1 MPSYPAIVTPSTP
14 GVKTS
19 GLVHG
24 PHSPLI
30 DTKRT
35 CLRIAASDA
44 TVLLMGETGTGK
56 EVFAR
61 FVHSGSPRAARPFV
75 PVNCGAIPE
84 TLLES
89 ELFGYVKGAFTG
101 AVAARLG
108 RVGLAEGGTLF
119 LDEIGELPLSL
130 QVKLLRLLQERT
142 YEPIGSSDSVA
153 ANFRLV
159 AATNRDLAEEVRLGR
174 FRSDLYYRL
183 NVCPIRLPALRERR
197 GDILALFHSFWA
209 RRGETRPVEPA
220 VLQCLEAY
228 AWPGN
233 VRELENLVERVSVCT
248 EGDVIRVA
256 DLPLTLRAPHLD
268 ALEGDEEGGAWMGAP
283 PLQLASSGAQERA
296 SLPMVAAVPSPA
308 GGGGASSGSGSGSLS
323 GLPLGVGAGRRPDG
337 GFAESSRAPEV
348 DLGSAN
354 RSGAAAT
361 AERAPAPMGP
371 DDSTSSAPSLGD
383 MARILRTRG
392 LAAAGVDP
400 DAGPATGDATGA
412 RELDNTPTPILQF
425 PIDLPTMLREL
436 ENRYINAALARTGSN
451 KKEAAK
457 LLGMGRTTLVEK
469 LRRRSTDQRVPVVAE
484 ES

>member
-1 MPSYPAIVTPSTP
+1 MAQSPATVTSPTSGP
-14 GVKTS
+14 KGS

-24 PHSPLI
+24 PQSPLI

-35 CLRIAASDA
+35 CLRIAASEA

-61 FVHSGSPRAARPFV
+61 FIHAGSPRAARPFV

-101 AVAARLG
+101 AVAARRG
-108 RVGLAEGGTLF
+108 RVALAEGGTLF

-142 YEPIGSSDSVA
+142 YEPIGSSDSVP

-159 AATNRDLAEEVRLGR
+159 AATNRDLADEVRLGR

-197 GDILALFHSFWA
+197 TDIQPLFMSFWT
-209 RRGETRPVEPA
+209 RRGETRPVEAA
-220 VLQCLEAY
+220 VMQCLEGY

-233 VRELENLVERVSVCT
+233 VRELENLVERVSVCA

-256 DLPLTLRAPHLD
+256 DLPMTLRAPHLGTLHGAGGIEAESD
-268 ALEGDEEGGAWMGAP
+268 GAGTGGDLTGTLT
-283 PLQLASSGAQERA
+283 LQLAGRHPAAPQAPNAGAYAQGSAERERA
-296 SLPMVAAVPSPA
+296 LERTSEFLPPVPGPPASSVPMPPSATFSLPSLAEM
-308 GGGGASSGSGSGSLS
+308 AS
-323 GLPLGVGAGRRPDG
+323 AMR
-337 GFAESSRAPEV
+337 AE
-348 DLGSAN
+348 
-354 RSGAAAT
+354 
-361 AERAPAPMGP
+361 
-371 DDSTSSAPSLGD
+371 
-383 MARILRTRG
+383 G
-392 LAAAGVDP
+392 LAAASTMTSAMPAATADG
-400 DAGPATGDATGA
+400 AGALDGA
-412 RELDNTPTPILQF
+412 PTEEHGNTPTPTLQF

-436 ENRYINAALARTGSN
+436 ENRYINAALAKTGSN

-469 LRRRSTDQRVPVVAE
+469 LRRRSTDQRPSGPADGT
-484 ES
+484 

>member
-1 MPSYPAIVTPSTP
+1 MAQSPATVTSPTSGP
-14 GVKTS
+14 KGS

-24 PHSPLI
+24 PQSPLI

-35 CLRIAASDA
+35 CLRIAASEA

-61 FVHSGSPRAARPFV
+61 FIHAGSPRAARPFV
-75 PVNCGAIPE
+75 PVNFGAIPE

-101 AVAARLG
+101 AVAARRG
-108 RVGLAEGGTLF
+108 RVALAEGGTLF

-142 YEPIGSSDSVA
+142 YEPIGSSDSVP

-159 AATNRDLAEEVRLGR
+159 AATNRDLADEVRLGR

-197 GDILALFHSFWA
+197 TDIQPLFMSFWT
-209 RRGETRPVEPA
+209 RRGETRPVEAA
-220 VLQCLEAY
+220 VMQCLEGY

-233 VRELENLVERVSVCT
+233 VRELENLVERVSVCA

-256 DLPLTLRAPHLD
+256 DLPMTLRAPHLGTLHGAGGIEAESD
-268 ALEGDEEGGAWMGAP
+268 GAGTGGDLTGTLT
-283 PLQLASSGAQERA
+283 LQLAGRHPAAPQAPNASAYAQGSAERERA
-296 SLPMVAAVPSPA
+296 LERTSEFLPPVPGPPASSVPMPPSATFSLPSLAEM
-308 GGGGASSGSGSGSLS
+308 AS
-323 GLPLGVGAGRRPDG
+323 AMR
-337 GFAESSRAPEV
+337 AE
-348 DLGSAN
+348 
-354 RSGAAAT
+354 
-361 AERAPAPMGP
+361 
-371 DDSTSSAPSLGD
+371 
-383 MARILRTRG
+383 G
-392 LAAAGVDP
+392 LAAASTMTSAMPAATADG
-400 DAGPATGDATGA
+400 AGALDGA
-412 RELDNTPTPILQF
+412 PTEEHGNTPTPTLQF

-436 ENRYINAALARTGSN
+436 ENRYINAALAKTGSN

-469 LRRRSTDQRVPVVAE
+469 LRRRSTDQRPSGPADGT
-484 ES
+484 